1 MSEREQIE
9 RVIALYVEAFNTENT
24 DIIPLDEDVVVCG
37 PMMPEP
43 LQGEAAVRQYLAET
57 APFIARMKLNMLVV
71 EDDMAAA
78 TMLFES
84 VNGVAMEGAYF
95 FRFSG
100 GRICYIQLF
109 FDTHRL
115 FKGAE

>member
-1 MSEREQIE
+1 MSERQQIE
-9 RVIALYVEAFNTENT
+9 QAIALYVEAFNTDNT
-24 DIIPLDEDVVVCG
+24 DIIPLHEDVVICG

-43 LQGEAAVRQYLAET
+43 IKGKAPARQYLAET
-57 APFIARMKLNMLVV
+57 APFIARMKLNMLVI
-71 EDDMAAA
+71 DGDTAAA
-78 TMLFES
+78 AMLFEG

-95 FRFSG
+95 FRFSDG
-100 GRICYIQLF
+100 LICYSQLF